1 MIVLIDCFV
10 AGTMIA
16 SSVGLV
22 PIEDIKSGDMVY
34 AHDPETGETALK
46 EVVQTFR
53 NEANELVHVTVNGE
67 EIICTPTHPFYVP
80 VKGWTAACELRAGD
94 RLQLVNGEYVVVEQ
108 VQHEILE
115 FSVTVYNFEV
125 EDFHTYYVGDTGVL
139 VHNKCGGDEWSTIR
153 ESSTAVNKTK
163 GMSVSQYRNYE
174 NTLTKLSKG
183 DMSGLNIHVSKGG
196 YFSAD
201 IPGFGKG
208 RGNGRILYDIK
219 DGIIDVIDITLKHFK

>member
-22 PIEDIKSGDMVY
+22 PIEDIKSGDKVW
-34 AHDPETGETALK
+34 ATNPETGETILK

-53 NEANELVHVTVNGE
+53 NEANELVRVTVNGE

-115 FSVTVYNFEV
+115 SPVTVYNFEV
-125 EDFHTYYVGDTGVL
+125 ADFHTYYVGDTGIL
-139 VHNKCGGDEWSTIR
+139 VHNKCKPDISKTDISTGRSTPNNLYEQIAM
-153 ESSTAVNKTK
+153 ESAKSNPSAGKIIINELKDTRLN
-163 GMSVSQYRNYE
+163 GSVKMTQYFD
-174 NTLTKLSKG
+174 T
-183 DMSGLNIHVSKGG
+183 SKGG
-196 YFSAD
+196 IEIHYIWDKINNIFFD
-201 IPGFGKG
+201 
-208 RGNGRILYDIK
+208 
-219 DGIIDVIDITLKHFK
+219 FKFK

>member
-22 PIEDIKSGDMVY
+22 PIEDIKSGDKVW
-34 AHDPETGETALK
+34 ATNPETGETALK

-53 NEANELVHVTVNGE
+53 NEENELVHVTVNGE
-67 EIICTPTHPFYVP
+67 EIICTLTHPFYVP

-115 FSVTVYNFEV
+115 SPITVYNFEV
-125 EDFHTYYVGDTGVL
+125 ADFHTYYVGDTGVL
-139 VHNKCGGDEWSTIR
+139 VHNKCTPSNSKNYSPDKIAKDYDITVEQYHKIVKPEIIKRAPPKTNIVGHNPNIML
-153 ESSTAVNKTK
+153 NKA
-163 GMSVSQYRNYE
+163 GEIGYQGANGR
-174 NTLTKLSKG
+174 G
-183 DMSGLNIHVSKGG
+183 FQDSGLVMK
-196 YFSAD
+196 
-201 IPGFGKG
+201 K
-208 RGNGRILYDIK
+208 ILELL
-219 DGIIDVIDITLKHFK
+219 GLK

>member
-22 PIEDIKSGDMVY
+22 PIEDIKSGDKVW
-34 AHDPETGETALK
+34 ATNPETGETALK

-80 VKGWTAACELRAGD
+80 VKGWTVACELRAGD
-94 RLQLVNGEYVVVEQ
+94 RLQLVNGEYVVIEQ

-115 FSVTVYNFEV
+115 TPVTVYNFEV
-125 EDFHTYYVGDTGVL
+125 ADFHTYYVGDTGVL
-139 VHNKCGGDEWSTIR
+139 VHNKCI
-153 ESSTAVNKTK
+153 AN
-163 GMSVSQYRNYE
+163 E
-174 NTLTKLSKG
+174 NGVKIEVRTSNEHGLPHAHISGNGPNTTVGLNGTPMRGYPDLSKRQQK
-183 DMSGLNIHVSKGG
+183 IVTK
-196 YFSAD
+196 YWVD
-201 IPGFGKG
+201 I
-208 RGNGRILYDIK
+208 L
-219 DGIIDVIDITLKHFK
+219 DGITKFFPKTH

>member
-22 PIEDIKSGDMVY
+22 PIEDIKSGDKVW
-34 AHDPETGETALK
+34 ATNPETGETILK

-53 NEANELVHVTVNGE
+53 NEANELVRVTVNGE

-115 FSVTVYNFEV
+115 SPVTVYNFEV
-125 EDFHTYYVGDTGVL
+125 ADFHTYYVGDTGVL
-139 VHNKCGGDEWSTIR
+139 VHNKCKITNAEAKDAAEKLGYTKVNGQTMHGNSIFTNPKASNNLRYITADVDKHSGGFWKAA
-153 ESSTAVNKTK
+153 SSIKNLASKTT
-163 GMSVSQYRNYE
+163 R
-174 NTLTKLSKG
+174 
-183 DMSGLNIHVSKGG
+183 SGT
-196 YFSAD
+196 
-201 IPGFGKG
+201 
-208 RGNGRILYDIK
+208 YDIFLRFI
-219 DGIIDVIDITLKHFK
+219 GP